1 MRSQHP
7 ETLKYNEYRWQ
18 YAATA
23 PDNITDSL
31 PRKQGKSGAAPVI
44 RRYSAV
50 IRNVSCFVH
59 ITDYSDLPVVRF
71 FLVEYR

>member
-7 ETLKYNEYRWQ
+7 GTLKYNEYRWQ

-23 PDNITDSL
+23 PDNITDSP

-50 IRNVSCFVH
+50 IRSASCFVC
-59 ITDYSDLPVVRF
+59 ITDYSDLPALCF